1 MTKYSKKI
9 HEIVESSQ
17 SHMTAEQIFHEL
29 KKIYPSVV
37 LATVYNN
44 LNKLW
49 QLGLIRKVSVEGM
62 PDRYD
67 RIQRHDHLVC
77 KVCGKLADLT
87 LDDLTGQLQR
97 QAGVPILSYDL
108 KLLYICEQCRAKEGA
123 LTERE

>member
-108 KLLYICEQCRAKEGA
+108 KLLYICEQCR
-123 LTERE
+123 ERQTKQMEQD